1 MNGKQAIEILIK
13 LDTCF
18 DMNFENDEKKYQ
30 MWVTK
35 LTEKGDYEK
44 TLRKTERY
52 IEENRFKPVIA
63 DILVKK
69 THYIDQQDDYDD
81 KTKRHLERLKNDP
94 SYRQEVE
101 QKKMELRKAMQQT
114 FNKTTQEDVINDE
127 R

>member
-69 THYIDQQDDYDD
+69 RI
-81 KTKRHLERLKNDP
+81 
-94 SYRQEVE
+94 
-101 QKKMELRKAMQQT
+101 
-114 FNKTTQEDVINDE
+114 I
-127 R
+127 

>member
-44 TLRKTERY
+44 RCVRQNATLKKIVLNQLSLTY
-52 IEENRFKPVIA
+52 
-63 DILVKK
+63 LLK

-81 KTKRHLERLKNDP
+81 KTKGIWN
-94 SYRQEVE
+94 V
-101 QKKMELRKAMQQT
+101 
-114 FNKTTQEDVINDE
+114 
-127 R
+127 